1 MRVEFDPRAP
11 IEPGMGM
18 AGVRLRSHISEF
30 YDVINRLSVRGNGS
44 PSAMGEAY
52 LVWPYYVAYNLSIGI
67 TMVFNVMS
75 GRLYRISADERYKG
89 SLFGGIRPGMP
100 WVDAL
105 RLEKRMSFDDDAEL
119 WRIEGVQ
126 GVSIDTDGWD
136 SRIEAISVFITE
148 LDESSGDLDKKI
160 SRLERGEWS

>member
-52 LVWPYYVAYNLSIGI
+52 LVWAYHIAYNISIGI
-67 TMVFNVMS
+67 TMVFNVMN
-75 GRLYRISADERYKG
+75 GRLYRISADERYEG
-89 SLFGGIRPGMP
+89 SLFGGIRPGML
-100 WVDAL
+100 WADAL
-105 RLEKRMSFDDDAEL
+105 RLEPRMRFDDDEEL

-136 SRIEAISVFITE
+136 TRIEAISVFIAE
-148 LDESSGDLDKKI
+148 LEESSRDWDKMTRI
-160 SRLERGEWS
+160 ERGEWS